1 MPTPPASFDLVIVT
15 DPRFPGGTATAVA
28 AEVAASAAAGYRVG
42 LVAVE
47 SSTLDRPFPFNPR
60 LRSLIDEGSLVPV
73 PRGTPVKASLALL
86 HGPFCAGL
94 RPHAPYPIEAERR
107 LLVLH
112 HPPFDANWRPYYAIE
127 ATLAHAGA
135 MLGGPVELAPVG
147 PAVRAQLTRLP
158 GRAAALDWFN
168 VVDAA
173 PFARPPRRLDGRRP
187 VIGRHSRPDPAK
199 WPASA
204 QDCLTVYPDDG
215 RFTVRVLGGGPYLA
229 DLLGTAPGRW
239 PDHWE
244 VLPFG
249 GVPAPDFLKGLDLF
263 VYYHHPDWVE
273 AFGLAVAE
281 AMAASLPCVLPE
293 AMAPLFGD
301 AALCVPP
308 EQAADA
314 AEALYADPAAYRRR
328 AEAGST
334 LVAGRFG
341 PKAHVRRLDDLI
353 GPPRAG
359 TATIPDPRRVRLI
372 ATDAAGRARV
382 GQLAPHLPH
391 GVAAADPDVIVVAGE
406 RPAAA
411 DAGPSA
417 WKVRCAPLDAPFA
430 AGDAPFD
437 AMIPLAGDPIEP
449 ARYLAELALIHRG
462 ERVSKP
468 LYVPRNAG

>member
-1 MPTPPASFDLVIVT
+1 MQMTFDVVILT

-28 AEVAASAAAGYRVG
+28 AEVAASAGAGYRVG

-60 LRSLIDEGSLVPV
+60 LRALIDAGALVPV
-73 PRGTPVKASLALL
+73 PRGIPIKASLALL

-94 RPHAPYPIEAERR
+94 RPYAPYPIEAERR

-112 HPPFDANWRPYYAIE
+112 HPPFDARWRPYYPIGE
-127 ATLAHAGA
+127 TLAHAEA

-147 PAVRAQLTRLP
+147 PVVRDQLGRLP
-158 GRAAALDWFN
+158 GQAAPLDWFN
-168 VVDAA
+168 VIDAA
-173 PFARPPRRLDGRRP
+173 PFAHPPRRPDGRRP

-204 QDCLTVYPDDG
+204 ENCLKVYPDDG

-229 DLLGTAPGRW
+229 DLLGLPPGRW
-239 PDHWE
+239 PTHWE

-249 GVPAPDFLKGLDLF
+249 SVPAPDFLGGLDLF

-308 EQAADA
+308 EGAADA
-314 AEALYADPAAYRRR
+314 AETLFADPAAYRRR
-328 AEAGST
+328 AEAGSA
-334 LVAGRFG
+334 LVAARFG
-341 PKAHVRRLDDLI
+341 PEAHVRRLNDLI

-359 TATIPDPRRVRLI
+359 RTTIPDPRRVRFV
-372 ATDAAGRARV
+372 ATDAPGRARAE
-382 GQLAPHLPH
+382 QLAGHLPP
-391 GVAAADPDVIVVAGE
+391 GVAADGAPDVIVVTGE
-406 RPAAA
+406 TPAALDA
-411 DAGPSA
+411 DPSA
-417 WKVRCAPLDAPFA
+417 WKVRCGPPDPA
-430 AGDAPFD
+430 FD
-437 AMIPLAGDPIEP
+437 AVIPLKGDPAEP

-462 ERVSKP
+462 ERVSTP